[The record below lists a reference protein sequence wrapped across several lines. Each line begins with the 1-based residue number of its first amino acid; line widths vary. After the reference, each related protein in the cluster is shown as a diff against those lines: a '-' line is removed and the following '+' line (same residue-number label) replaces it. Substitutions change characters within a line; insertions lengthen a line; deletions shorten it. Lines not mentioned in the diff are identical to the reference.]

1 MIRFTVLTPDAVLL
15 EAEAAKIAAEGTH
28 GAFVLLPR
36 HADIVVPLPAGV
48 LGWDDAAGTRR
59 WIGHD
64 EAVLVKCGPAVKL
77 AARRAAL
84 GDDLAALREHVR
96 DAFLAFAEPE
106 HAARMALT
114 RLEAGVLRR
123 LLDLERPR

>member
-1 MIRFTVLTPDAVLL
+1 MIRFTVLTPDEVLL
-15 EAEAAKIAAEGTH
+15 ESDAAKIAAEGTH

-48 LGWDDAAGTRR
+48 LGWDDAEGTRR

-64 EAVLVKCGPAVKL
+64 EAVLVKLGPEVRL
-77 AARRAAL
+77 AARRAAQ
-84 GDDLAALREHVR
+84 GKDLAALRDLVR

-106 HAARMALT
+106 HAARMALS

-123 LLDLERPR
+123 LLEMERPR